1 MGKVKE
7 IAKKGAA
14 PQGQKKKITKPN
26 TFGQYASNKASKK
39 DKMLV
44 NVCEIIWNWISFCGY
59 FLILNI
65 LFFWDFAE
73 RFDCANSSC

>member
-26 TFGQYASNKASKK
+26 TFG
-39 DKMLV
+39 
-44 NVCEIIWNWISFCGY
+44 
-59 FLILNI
+59 
-65 LFFWDFAE
+65 
-73 RFDCANSSC
+73 